1 MVVTAMWQHA
11 LTSGWSSDEAGLGTR
26 LRVLV
31 ESADPVA
38 EISDFRSFR
47 QAGIDVAVCSG
58 PRAYADECPLV
69 AGGCCEFAER
79 ADVVLVELPP
89 SRRET
94 KDVVDAMRAHH
105 PGTPI
110 VMQVPRQGAAVSACV
125 PEGVIPL
132 LMPAS
137 VDQQI
142 RVVRRAA
149 VDGRR
154 RQPHD

>member
-1 MVVTAMWQHA
+1 MICPMRQHVI
-11 LTSGWSSDEAGLGTR
+11 SSRWMADGAARGAR
-26 LRVLV
+26 LRLLV
-31 ESADPVA
+31 ETADPVA

-58 PRAYADECPLV
+58 PGPQGSECPMVTGRRCAL
-69 AGGCCEFAER
+69 AER
-79 ADVVLVELPP
+79 ADAVLVELPP
-89 SRRET
+89 SSSET
-94 KDVVDAMRAHH
+94 HQVVEAMRARH

-110 VMQVPRQGAAVSACV
+110 VMHVARQPADESSRV
-125 PEGVIPL
+125 PEGVVPL
-132 LMPAS
+132 PMPAS

-154 RQPHD
+154 SLRQD